1 MERAKDRE
9 REGEKTGER
18 RRDGVG
24 VVCWLG
30 EEELQEKW
38 IKDKERGPQGKAPAG
53 VLSKQGCVSRER
65 PSSNI

>member
-9 REGEKTGER
+9 REGEKAGER

-38 IKDKERGPQGKAPAG
+38 MKDGARTTGQGTSWG
-53 VLSKQGCVSRER
+53 VK
-65 PSSNI
+65 